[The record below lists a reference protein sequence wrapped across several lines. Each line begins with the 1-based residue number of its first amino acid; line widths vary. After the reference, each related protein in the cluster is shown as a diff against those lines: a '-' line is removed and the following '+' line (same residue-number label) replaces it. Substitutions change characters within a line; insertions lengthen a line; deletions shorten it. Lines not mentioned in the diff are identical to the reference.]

1 MVVVSESP
9 CAMTHVIAIATVIV
23 ISINVNIDINQVQAQ
38 LIESHSYPTNNRLH
52 RATEHAQSADE
63 DSTDQYLDP
72 KSSAYTKYLNS
83 DRNHQK
89 QQPNAAATTLDDKRL
104 FVIELLQLLHEQYGR
119 TSSATTQ
126 VKVSPADKK
135 EDRQSISVSV
145 PMMNQLL
152 EAIGADGDMRRLV
165 DWVQN
170 SFNLGTISEITT
182 QFVVGKLASVNCAA
196 LLKPDYEEGLIPR
209 FLLFNE
215 HYVDVPYELPIN
227 PGPTECVEHAKFDAL
242 RKTIVIIHGYL
253 TGYTIA
259 DGLTNI
265 KNRIL
270 DINKHTGDL
279 AMQTLIRSS
288 KANHNGTGYVLTDD
302 LKMKIRQQ
310 LYNVIIVDWFNGA
323 NPVPRSRYIRA
334 AVNAQVVGKLIA
346 RFLSALVAR
355 CGTPSENLQIL
366 AHSLGE

>member
-1 MVVVSESP
+1 MKPKLIVLL
-9 CAMTHVIAIATVIV
+9 VIYTLTG
-23 ISINVNIDINQVQAQ
+23 SNYLQTSRAQ
-38 LIESHSYPTNNRLH
+38 LIESHSYPTNHVHKPPDYHQQDASKSPPNSKRNPKSH
-52 RATEHAQSADE
+52 PSAD
-63 DSTDQYLDP
+63 YNNG
-72 KSSAYTKYLNS
+72 ANS
-83 DRNHQK
+83 KENF
-89 QQPNAAATTLDDKRL
+89 ATFDDKRL
-104 FVIELLQLLHEQYGR
+104 FVIELLQMLHEQYGQR
-119 TSSATTQ
+119 NSTSTTQ
-126 VKVSPADKK
+126 STTKPNESQRKDQMDKK
-135 EDRQSISVSV
+135 EDRQSISMSL

-152 EAIGADGDMRRLV
+152 EAIGADGDMRRLT
-165 DWVQN
+165 DWIQN

-196 LLKPDYEEGLIPR
+196 LLKPDDEDGLVPR

-227 PGPTECVEHAKFDAL
+227 PSPTECVEHAKFDAL

-253 TGYTIA
+253 GGYTIT

-270 DINKHTGDL
+270 DINKHTNDI
-279 AMQTLIRSS
+279 AMRSIAVARAS
-288 KANHNGTGYVLTDD
+288 NGTYLLGDD
-302 LKMKIRQQ
+302 LQMKVRQQ

-334 AVNAQVVGKLIA
+334 AVNSQVVGRLIA

-355 CGTPSENLQIL
+355 CGTSAEHLQIL
-366 AHSLGE
+366 SHSLGKSPFEIISTNLI